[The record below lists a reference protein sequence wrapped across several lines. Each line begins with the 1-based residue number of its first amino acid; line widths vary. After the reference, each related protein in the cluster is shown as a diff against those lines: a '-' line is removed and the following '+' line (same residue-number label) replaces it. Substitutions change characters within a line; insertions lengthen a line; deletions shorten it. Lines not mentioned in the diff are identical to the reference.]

1 MQIQVTA
8 RHFDADDRLQE
19 YVQKKA
25 LKLKRYYDGIT
36 DIQVVLTR
44 SAQIPEAQSEI
55 VLSVFRQ
62 QLTARGEG
70 DTHEE
75 AVDQCVERV
84 RRQLYRYK
92 ARVRGTDRDVHR

>member
-1 MQIQVTA
+1 MQIQITA

-19 YVQKKA
+19 YVRKKA

-36 DIQVVLTR
+36 DVQVVLTR
-44 SAQIPEAQSEI
+44 GAEIPEAHAEI
-55 VLSVFRQ
+55 GLSVFRQ

-75 AVDQCVERV
+75 AVDRCVERV

-92 ARVRGTDRDVHR
+92 ARLRGTDRDEHR